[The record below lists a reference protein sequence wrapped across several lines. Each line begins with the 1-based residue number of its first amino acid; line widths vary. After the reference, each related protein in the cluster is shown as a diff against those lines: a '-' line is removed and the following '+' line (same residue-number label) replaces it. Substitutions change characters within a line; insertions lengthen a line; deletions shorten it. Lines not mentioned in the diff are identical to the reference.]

1 MGRPRFTPTAE
12 QRRMVKS
19 LAAYGLPQSE
29 IAAMLGLR
37 SEKTLRKHFRS
48 ELDRGAAEANS
59 QVAQSL
65 YRMATDG
72 KSPAAAMF
80 WLKCRAGW
88 REQKEFDRSAIPA
101 PPFVVGVVRENA

>member
-1 MGRPRFTPTAE
+1 MGRPRFNPTAE
-12 QRRMVKS
+12 QYRMVKS
-19 LAAYGLPQSE
+19 LAAYGLRQSE
-29 IAAMLGLR
+29 IAAMLELR

-65 YRMATDG
+65 YRLATSG
-72 KSPAAAMF
+72 KSAVAAIF

-88 REQKEFDRSAIPA
+88 REQKEFDRSTIPP
-101 PPFVVGVVRENA
+101 PPFVVGAVKENQ